1 MQNDSKILR
10 PKKIRIAFIVGV
22 FPALS
27 ETFIINQI
35 ADLTD
40 RGFEISVFS
49 FKRGKTENISQR
61 YFDYKMSERARYL
74 DVPKNPVAR
83 ALLAVPKLL
92 KIFFMNPRAFFRVLS
107 VKKYGRSALSLK
119 LVFWTEPF
127 IGKEFDLVHC
137 HFGTMANKFLLV
149 REILGL
155 KQKIVTTFYG
165 YDVSHIPQEK
175 GVKYYDNLKKECH
188 QYFVMSNNM
197 KERVVALGFPSDEVA
212 VLPVSVDVES
222 YPFAERMTKDDEP
235 FHIISVGRFVEKK
248 GFDDLLR
255 AIALVKEKAK
265 RKFLCSI
272 VGGGELEKELHAL
285 ADELRINDV
294 VEWKGYMKI
303 EDVISFYMKGHIFVQ
318 PSKTAKNGDME

>member
-1 MQNDSKILR
+1 MPNDSKVLR
-10 PKKIRIAFIVGV
+10 PKIAFIVGE
-22 FPALS
+22 FPAVS
-27 ETFIINQI
+27 ETFITNQI

-49 FKRGKTENISQR
+49 FRKGKTKNISQR
-61 YFDYKMSERARYL
+61 YFDCKMDEHASYL
-74 DVPKNPVAR
+74 DVPKNPIAR
-83 ALLAVPKLL
+83 AFLAVPKLI
-92 KIFFMNPRAFFRVLS
+92 KILFANPAAFFRVLN
-107 VKKYGRSALSLK
+107 VKKYGGNALSLK
-119 LVFWTEPF
+119 LVFWVEPF

-137 HFGTMANKFLLV
+137 HFGTIANKFLII

-155 KQKIVTTFYG
+155 KQQIVTTFYG

-175 GVKYYDNLKKECH
+175 GVAYYDNLKKACH

-197 KERVVALGFPSDEVA
+197 KERVTGLGFPESEIE

-222 YPFAERMTKDDEP
+222 YPFIERTMKNDEP

-255 AIALVKEKAK
+255 ALAIVKEKTNK
-265 RKFLCSI
+265 KFLCSI
-272 VGGGELEKELHAL
+272 VGGGELEKELHLL
-285 ADELRINDV
+285 ADELHINDV
-294 VEWKGYMKI
+294 VDWKGYMKI